1 MNDLLGSVA
10 IRSLQTID
18 LHLCLRIRT
27 KSCPREDLEPRADV
41 RGLRRAGPQ
50 VMPFDCPAAGASI
63 LIPVP
68 ATSLVSRR
76 PSEALRT
83 EA

>member
-1 MNDLLGSVA
+1 
-10 IRSLQTID
+10 
-18 LHLCLRIRT
+18 
-27 KSCPREDLEPRADV
+27 
-41 RGLRRAGPQ
+41 
-50 VMPFDCPAAGASI
+50 MPFDCPAAGASI

-68 ATSLVSRR
+68 AISLVSRR